1 MFEAFFKNKKTEQET
16 IKFEPSEEVN
26 TNTVKEEKIK
36 ETDQQ
41 EEWIWVEG
49 YKGTDKNMMCRDV
62 QYELNKTFKY
72 EGKISLCDSGFHFCK
87 YLNDVFGYYDL
98 LNGNRFF
105 KVKALVK
112 RAEYRSINNQIYS
125 IYGYSISDSKMVA
138 KEIILLKELDYKD
151 LKRSI
156 EKRYP
161 MIETEEEYMNCAD
174 YGSLCKHKFL
184 SKMKKLGF
192 SELFS
197 QIQYDDIE
205 SEADLLKYLRHAEAY
220 QEENI
225 SKDMMIYYLE
235 KYKNKLDNE

>member
-1 MFEAFFKNKKTEQET
+1 MFEAFLKNKKTEQET

-26 TNTVKEEKIK
+26 TNTEEEKKIK

-49 YKGTDKNMMCRDV
+49 YKGIDKNMMCRDV

-72 EGKISLCDSGFHFCK
+72 EGEISLCDSGFHFCRDS
-87 YLNDVFGYYDL
+87 NDVFGYYDL
-98 LNGNRFF
+98 LSGNRFF
-105 KVKALVK
+105 KVKALIK
-112 RAEYRSINNQIYS
+112 RSKNRSINNQIYS
-125 IYGYSISDSKMVA
+125 IYSYISDSKMVA
-138 KEIILLKELDYKD
+138 KEIILIKELDYKD
-151 LKRSI
+151 LKINI

-161 MIETEEEYMNCAD
+161 MIETEEEYINCDD
-174 YGSLCKHKFL
+174 YDSLCKHKFL

-205 SEADLLKYLRHAEAY
+205 SDTDLLEYLRHAEAY